1 MEDEIMK
8 NFLSINEQNCSP
20 TIGKYS
26 SKKETFYEDIKK
38 WQEQRTDKEYIINP
52 IQFTFEITNRCNCN
66 CKDCGM
72 SANSIKV
79 GKTRLTEDELYKIVD
94 DLYEQGIPA
103 FAITGGEPF
112 LEFDNMCKMINILK
126 IKLMLVK

>member
-26 SKKETFYEDIKK
+26 SKKETFYKDIKE
-38 WQEQRTDKEYIINP
+38 WQDERVDKEHIIKP

-72 SANSIKV
+72 SANSIKE
-79 GKTRLTEDELYKIVD
+79 GKTRLTEDELYRIVD
-94 DLYEQGIPA
+94 NLYEQRNYN
-103 FAITGGEPF
+103 F
-112 LEFDNMCKMINILK
+112 LVQYKNCSFFSYCIGK
-126 IKLMLVK
+126 IDFYLDHI

>member
-1 MEDEIMK
+1 MEDEIMEK
-8 NFLSINEQNCSP
+8 FLSINEQTCNT

-38 WQEQRTDKEYIINP
+38 WQEKRANKDNTIKP

-72 SANSIKV
+72 SANSIKI
-79 GKTRLTEDELYKIVD
+79 GKTKLSEEELYKVVD
-94 DLYEQGIPA
+94 DLYEQRVPA
-103 FAITGGEPF
+103 FAH
-112 LEFDNMCKMINILK
+112 INHQPLYTILLHS
-126 IKLMLVK
+126 I